1 MMYLLGEI
9 WAYLA
14 GAGLIGFLTGW
25 FLQRS
30 SQKRKINYLERL
42 WKANM
47 ASLEME
53 LDSLRNPDEARG
65 DASAVSS
72 PGAEQA

>member
-1 MMYLLGEI
+1 MIYLLGEI
-9 WAYLA
+9 WAYLV
-14 GAGLIGFLTGW
+14 GAGIIGFLTGW

-30 SQKRKINYLERL
+30 QQQRKINYLERL

-53 LDSLRNPDEARG
+53 L
-65 DASAVSS
+65 SS
-72 PGAEQA
+72 FRKPAGRETTSTGTEQA